1 MLVGSHPDPVRYLDV
16 VHQSLQMSFKRFACG
31 SSESCDCE
39 FGDGTTAT
47 DMRIFRSSSPQEQ
60 QFTPS
65 LREVET
71 VWMGS
76 MMLILDANGAN

>member
-1 MLVGSHPDPVRYLDV
+1 MLEPASPVRYLDL
-16 VHQSLQMSFKRFACG
+16 VHQYLQMSSKGFACG

-47 DMRIFRSSSPQEQ
+47 DMHIFRSLSPQEQ
-60 QFTPS
+60 QWTPPTG
-65 LREVET
+65 EVRT

-76 MMLILDANGAN
+76 MMLILDANGVN